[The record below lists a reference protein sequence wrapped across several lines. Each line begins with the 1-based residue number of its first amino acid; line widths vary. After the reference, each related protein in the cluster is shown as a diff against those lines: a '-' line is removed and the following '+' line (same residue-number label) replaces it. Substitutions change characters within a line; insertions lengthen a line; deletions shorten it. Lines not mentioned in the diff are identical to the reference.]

1 MWDED
6 DRHGRLRLLEAAGM
20 AHASDA
26 VLDVAELAQEFDV
39 AEATIR
45 MDLGQLEA
53 LGLVLSGLD
62 EGLPP
67 ILLTAGRQFLARRG
81 GVEQEVL
88 GFLPRVIDDLNA
100 RKALLVAG
108 RILVDEFRAAFV
120 DGDPVDHARAL
131 VPPAFSAAVDERLA
145 LDLFAASVALMARLS
160 DGAPAGCVAEEMIAV
175 GLIEEARVW
184 LELRRE
190 EGRLDEHEERARRRG
205 TPRPVRALRG
215 RRCPQH
221 VRDGGPRGRGT
232 GWPRP
237 TEPTAGSRRPAR
249 GVVVRRV
256 RRDIAYRVP
265 DRPITG
271 PAGGLNDE
279 RRASPDRALGPSVR
293 ASTPPGCR
301 SRADLRFRRRH
312 QVEIPADSGGASRR
326 SRPRA

>member
-131 VPPAFSAAVDERLA
+131 VPPAFSAAVNERLA

-190 EGRLDEHEERARRRG
+190 EGRLDEHEERA
-205 TPRPVRALRG
+205 ADKELRG
-215 RRCPQH
+215 LFELFEDDDVLNMFEMVDPGDAALAGHDPLNQQLGVADQR
-221 VRDGGPRGRGT
+221 VESWFDAFGGTSPT
-232 GWPRP
+232 GYL
-237 TEPTAGSRRPAR
+237 T
-249 GVVVRRV
+249 
-256 RRDIAYRVP
+256 
-265 DRPITG
+265 DR
-271 PAGGLNDE
+271 
-279 RRASPDRALGPSVR
+279 SPVQPED
-293 ASTPPGCR
+293 
-301 SRADLRFRRRH
+301 
-312 QVEIPADSGGASRR
+312 
-326 SRPRA
+326 